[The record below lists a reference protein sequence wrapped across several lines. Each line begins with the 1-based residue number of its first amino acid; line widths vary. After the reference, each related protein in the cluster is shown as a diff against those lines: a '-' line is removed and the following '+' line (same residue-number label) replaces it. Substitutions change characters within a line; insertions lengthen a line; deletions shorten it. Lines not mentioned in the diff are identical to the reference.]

1 MDDFVTGHGCKS
13 GCHFFPSCSEV
24 NSKGYLEFDEP
35 ISARLERYPLF
46 SILTSDIASLK
57 VFSAYPCFQVKI
69 YVIEM
74 FVTVPPV
81 GRCTKQLT
89 SSRWIFLG
97 SVIIIIVLEGGQKL
111 AAISDIASLY
121 KKW

>member
-1 MDDFVTGHGCKS
+1 MPHPYT
-13 GCHFFPSCSEV
+13 
-24 NSKGYLEFDEP
+24 
-35 ISARLERYPLF
+35 
-46 SILTSDIASLK
+46 TASLIFLVHWQIFPNFACRGRIRK
-57 VFSAYPCFQVKI
+57 SSNFDLTIGKTNRIRSSATPTPL
-69 YVIEM
+69 IEM

-89 SSRWIFLG
+89 SSRWILLG

-111 AAISDIASLY
+111 ATISDIASLY